1 MGLLEGKKIAVTAGS
16 KGIGAAIVRR
26 AREEGA
32 EVFFCSRNPAAF
44 GMEESGI
51 YGEICDLTVESD
63 VVRWS
68 ESVLEKGIPDALV
81 INYGGPPSGN
91 FDDLA
96 IADWDESY
104 RLLIRSTVILLK
116 NFLPEMRRRKS
127 GSVVFM
133 TSISVEKPLNSL
145 VLSNSLRMSL
155 VGLMKNLVVEYG
167 GYGLRF
173 NMVLPGYTKTERVVN
188 LAKAL
193 AEKEGTSEE
202 KIYSDWESMIPLAR
216 LAEPEEIAEAVTFL
230 VSQRASYINGALLP
244 VDGGFLVK

>member
-1 MGLLEGKKIAVTAGS
+1 
-16 KGIGAAIVRR
+16 
-26 AREEGA
+26 
-32 EVFFCSRNPAAF
+32 
-44 GMEESGI
+44 
-51 YGEICDLTVESD
+51 
-63 VVRWS
+63 
-68 ESVLEKGIPDALV
+68 
-81 INYGGPPSGN
+81 
-91 FDDLA
+91 
-96 IADWDESY
+96 
-104 RLLIRSTVILLK
+104 
-116 NFLPEMRRRKS
+116 MRRRKS